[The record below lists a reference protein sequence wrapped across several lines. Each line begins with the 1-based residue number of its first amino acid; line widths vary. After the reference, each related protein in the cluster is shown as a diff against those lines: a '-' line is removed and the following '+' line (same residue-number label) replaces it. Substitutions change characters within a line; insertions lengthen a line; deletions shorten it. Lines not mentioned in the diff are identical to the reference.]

1 MTMAG
6 MLCARQPC
14 RLLSHQRQS
23 TQRQHITPLRLLA
36 AAGPGRVPAPSQRH
50 VQSSYTSRPLL
61 SARRVAC
68 AAWFQGKGAEERIAE
83 VVQPRQGDD
92 LLESLQLKREVR
104 ERVSDAVEDL
114 GGKVHTSIN
123 SIHRNG
129 FPSVLQHV
137 HQCTASFSKLQHQHM
152 RSGHRPAVSLRVDD
166 DPRSRYAS
174 CDCAGNG
181 R

>member
-1 MTMAG
+1 MTIAG

-14 RLLSHQRQS
+14 RLLSHKRQS
-23 TQRQHITPLRLLA
+23 AARQHPIPSRLLA
-36 AAGPGRVPAPSQRH
+36 AAGPSRVPAPSQRH
-50 VQSSYTSRPLL
+50 VRSSCTSRPLL

-114 GGKVHTSIN
+114 GGKVSTCLGSN
-123 SIHRNG
+123 HR
-129 FPSVLQHV
+129 
-137 HQCTASFSKLQHQHM
+137 A
-152 RSGHRPAVSLRVDD
+152 
-166 DPRSRYAS
+166 DPRRNHILSVNCS
-174 CDCAGNG
+174 TSTI
-181 R
+181 